1 MYNFFVMGDIDKDG
15 VLDIGF
21 NLYPRINFKG
31 RFEAYSGRTFQRLYK
46 IDYGKFTEF
55 YNFNSFESVG
65 DVDSDGT
72 PDFLGLQ
79 PDLKP
84 TFLFSGKT
92 GKLIRKVY
100 PPLFSQS
107 FGRLAA
113 GGQDLDGDGVPDYLI
128 ADQDFGGRWNRYRG
142 YGKVFLYSGK
152 TGQLIL
158 GFYGTKVRGI
168 FFGVSLAL
176 LGDLNGDGVCDVGV
190 GEFGAGANSQGSLW
204 VFSGKHLGGGL
215 PKLLFKISG
224 TQKGERFAWALSPCG
239 DWNGDRVQ
247 DFAVGHMVPVPSQ
260 SYLQGE
266 ILVYSGK
273 SRKILAQL
281 RGKQQKALD
290 AYGYNLRSIGDL
302 DQDGIP
308 ELLVGT
314 LSPFGAN
321 AFRDY
326 FDVWSAKTHPL
337 RASLPRVSLSGNTN
351 RGGLVQTLYLDAGPS
366 NAGKPYLML
375 GSASGVRPGTRL
387 GRHHLPLNLDFYTQL
402 SWSYPRTMFF
412 PDGVGVLDAKGKA
425 KAHFTLPLGLPASL
439 RWTVLDHAFVVWD
452 GGGVRMVSNAVPVYL
467 DR

>member
-1 MYNFFVMGDIDKDG
+1 MYSKPG
-15 VLDIGF
+15 V
-21 NLYPRINFKG
+21 KG
-31 RFEAYSGRTFQRLYK
+31 ELVVFSGRTFHVLYK
-46 IDYGKFTEF
+46 IDYKKLPEF
-55 YNFNSFESVG
+55 SFFDSFESIG
-65 DVDSDGT
+65 DVDGDRA

-79 PDLKP
+79 HDLKP
-84 TFLFSGKT
+84 AFLFSGKT

-260 SYLQGE
+260 SYFQGE